1 MSSPRPRILDT
12 QFFPPPHPQ
21 SLGRRG
27 ICLES
32 PKKTSVP
39 KQMATQD
46 ISLYVRA
53 KDAER
58 RHGSQRVGFMKD
70 GFQQWAESERPA
82 RGGGE
87 PKSPLHR
94 TNDMRHTDL
103 YATHTGRGMLDG
115 LVTKTKYSSDVPAG
129 AKKALAT
136 LHKKMTGGLSPQ
148 EAFDAA
154 KVFVENIIQV
164 YNDVKDYMGPV
175 KALLKSD
182 ALMNLSGGKYKPV
195 LTQVV
200 SYLDMLGFG
209 HARIGDD
216 ESESDEEDMG
226 SHRGRGF
233 SFGKVSSK
241 VLPIQRLDEGLMKA
255 DDLDFSGRG
264 MYGVSEVGT
273 GLPPPLHAYLRKK
286 YSKRGGAINF
296 EKAKEIA
303 GDVVKFFKDNKAFIH
318 AILESDAI
326 NSKVFAPPKD
336 YPRKFAQG
344 LSMLGLGKGG
354 VKLPGLP
361 EYEDCPEGYV
371 DDGLLCRKPL
381 KWNPKARKGLFGE
394 DIGMAEGGE
403 IIPKKMKGNGV
414 SISGLKSA
422 LSGVADKIAAAP
434 SIKSAIKKVTGGRG
448 PSRRG
453 EIVRKVMR
461 EQGLSLPQ
469 ASKYVKD
476 HGLY

>member
-1 MSSPRPRILDT
+1 
-12 QFFPPPHPQ
+12 
-21 SLGRRG
+21 
-27 ICLES
+27 
-32 PKKTSVP
+32 
-39 KQMATQD
+39 MATQD

-58 RHGSQRVGFMKD
+58 KHGSQRVGFMKD

-94 TNDMRHTDL
+94 TNDMRHTD
-103 YATHTGRGMLDG
+103 YSGRGVLDG
-115 LVTKTKYSSDVPAG
+115 IMTKTKYASTVPAG
-129 AKKALAT
+129 AKKALAAME
-136 LHKKMTGGLSPQ
+136 KKMRGGAVSL
-148 EAFDAA
+148 DDI
-154 KVFVENIIQV
+154 KRFVDNIVQV
-164 YNDVKDYMGPV
+164 YNDVKEYAGPV
-175 KALLKSD
+175 KALFKSD
-182 ALMNLSGGKYKPV
+182 ALQNLQGGKYKPV
-195 LTQVV
+195 LDTAIKYMEMV
-200 SYLDMLGFG
+200 GFG
-209 HARIGDD
+209 RHGEESDSDD
-216 ESESDEEDMG
+216 EG
-226 SHRGRGF
+226 SIRGGF
-233 SFGKVSSK
+233 SFGKVASRAA
-241 VLPIQRLDEGLMKA
+241 PIQRLDEGLMMA
-255 DDLDFSGRG
+255 DDLDFSGG
-264 MYGVSEVGT
+264 AAMGVSEVG
-273 GLPPPLHAYLRKK
+273 GRLPPPIHTFLRQK
-286 YSKRGGAINF
+286 YGKMRGGAF
-296 EKAKEIA
+296 DFAKVKEIA
-303 GDVVKFFKDNKAFIH
+303 GDVVQFFKDNKAFIH

-344 LSMLGLGKGG
+344 LSMVGLGGG
-354 VKLPGLP
+354 RLPGLP
-361 EYEDCPEGYV
+361 EYEDCPPGYV

-381 KWNPKARKGLFGE
+381 SWNPKARKGLLGE

-403 IIPKKMKGNGV
+403 IIPKKMKGRGGV

-422 LSGVADKIAAAP
+422 LSGVADKVAAAP
-434 SIKSAIKKVTGGRG
+434 GVKSALKKVTGGRG